1 MHIRDSHFLFLSSI
15 SSYDYTMNYPSV
27 TGHLGVPQFAFMN
40 NAAMNILL
48 FPVEPGSHKTNEQ
61 YFWNV
66 WATPPWAPGKLQGIS
81 IH

>member
-1 MHIRDSHFLFLSSI
+1 MLLLGATFVPFHYYSI

-48 FPVEPGSHKTNEQ
+48 FPVEH
-61 YFWNV
+61 
-66 WATPPWAPGKLQGIS
+66 L
-81 IH
+81 